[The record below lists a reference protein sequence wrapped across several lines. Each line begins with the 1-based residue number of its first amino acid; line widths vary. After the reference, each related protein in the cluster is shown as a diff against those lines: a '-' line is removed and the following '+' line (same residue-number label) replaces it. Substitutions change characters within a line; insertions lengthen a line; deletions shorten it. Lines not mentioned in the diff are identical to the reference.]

1 MKQNERGEMM
11 DKKEGKGLKILLIC
25 GIIAMILI
33 ILCVFFPEQ
42 FFGLFS
48 KQKKNKKTIDN
59 CQNV

>member
-1 MKQNERGEMM
+1 M

-42 FFGLFS
+42 IFGLFG
-48 KQKKNKKTIDN
+48 K
-59 CQNV
+59 